1 METVIELADDFADDL
16 SLQSASSESTT
27 MPTKQPFVIGENLPI
42 IVICFPFASLV
53 IALVTII
60 MLFFFRG
67 CWWNCIWENNC
78 LQYDHLQAPRSTCCS
93 CKSSNL
99 LLPFNEL

>member
-1 METVIELADDFADDL
+1 METVIELADDLADDL

-27 MPTKQPFVIGENLPI
+27 MPTKQPFVIGENLTI

-60 MLFFFRG
+60 MHFFFQG
-67 CWWNCIWENNC
+67 LLVE
-78 LQYDHLQAPRSTCCS
+78 LHLGKQLFAI
-93 CKSSNL
+93 
-99 LLPFNEL
+99 

>member
-27 MPTKQPFVIGENLPI
+27 MPTKQPFVIGENLTI

-60 MLFFFRG
+60 MHFFFQG
-67 CWWNCIWENNC
+67 LLVE
-78 LQYDHLQAPRSTCCS
+78 LHLGKQLFAI
-93 CKSSNL
+93 
-99 LLPFNEL
+99 

>member
-27 MPTKQPFVIGENLPI
+27 MPTKQPFVIGENLTI
-42 IVICFPFASLV
+42 IVICFPFASISLV

-60 MLFFFRG
+60 MHFFFQG
-67 CWWNCIWENNC
+67 LLVELHLGKQLFAIW
-78 LQYDHLQAPRSTCCS
+78 
-93 CKSSNL
+93 SSPGSVINAL
-99 LLPFNEL
+99 FL

>member
-60 MLFFFRG
+60 MHFFFQG
-67 CWWNCIWENNC
+67 LLVE
-78 LQYDHLQAPRSTCCS
+78 LHLGKQLFAI
-93 CKSSNL
+93 
-99 LLPFNEL
+99 